1 VLNTF
6 GLSSDLFH
14 KAVKLLLLYV
24 CNWLEVELKPPPPLC
39 SYPQRWV
46 TLGCHLL
53 LREPADDLASS
64 TDAVMDVQW
73 EADRQILPGK
83 VRGSF
88 LEEGTSKLNL
98 ETFVRS
104 LTD

>member
-1 VLNTF
+1 
-6 GLSSDLFH
+6 
-14 KAVKLLLLYV
+14 
-24 CNWLEVELKPPPPLC
+24 
-39 SYPQRWV
+39 
-46 TLGCHLL
+46 
-53 LREPADDLASS
+53 
-64 TDAVMDVQW
+64 MDVQW